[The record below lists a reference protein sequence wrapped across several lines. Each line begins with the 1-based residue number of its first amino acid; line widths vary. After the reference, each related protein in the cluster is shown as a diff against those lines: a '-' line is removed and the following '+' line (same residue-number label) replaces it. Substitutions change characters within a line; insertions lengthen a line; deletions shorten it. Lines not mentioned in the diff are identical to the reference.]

1 MSNPMIARPEGVDED
16 LWEVLSERLRD
27 FLARH
32 PECRSFVD
40 ASIQRDLPSFIDLEW
55 VKARLN
61 IGDAD
66 LQNLHRM
73 RYTCAMVVAMT
84 DWPDT
89 KEITFDEMALVHL
102 QAMRLPAGHYLLSKT
117 YEAASRQPQ
126 SLFGGFSKYFES
138 LLAKTR
144 SFGSTP
150 ETRMVGVRRLA
161 ESGNMVETLDYAY
174 FASIP
179 SGEGSRYT
187 GDPDELPDSC
197 RTEVST
203 IIERRKVF
211 MDRFVASC
219 GGEFEKD
226 LDVRAELTPDQFIT
240 RISNLIHG
248 QPDCAFSDFLED
260 LDNEGRLPS
269 FLVDDPAPPERPTVR
284 LPSFVT
290 REWLRQH
297 LGLSAAVRSQIHR
310 GRDLILRYA
319 DTEAFWP
326 ASKPGTD
333 EITDRLFAALSMPHV
348 LTQVNLNVLAR
359 EGERAGSWDAS
370 PFKIFYKKI
379 AGITRNVVPTPQGI
393 ENGPNGTYDF
403 MILEHLLED
412 GHIDLAR
419 EFCVLRGSELYDE
432 DFLGVVAAIQGF
444 EEVAAFLFDRR
455 QLKAWWDGA
464 HPDLVQPRFRR
475 AANCEILPTGE
486 QRASYRIRSA
496 ATPDSNMLVKRPW
509 PVGAGTL
516 SVEDATEFEGTV
528 DMQGGISAFGDDERA
543 AWVENLARLSSTAMA
558 LVSADPAPDALASLR
573 ACLDAA
579 EAAANAWELARPKL
593 VDAAP
598 YAARLQALRAD
609 LARMIEAAGSDHDV
623 PNLPAVEFV
632 APDVQADIE
641 RAVAAAET
649 EAVSARQAEADIET
663 LNAAVASETRL
674 VRKVA
679 LGAEVAAA
687 VGLLLARIEESARL
701 LGSAADLLVGAA
713 RNAPAA
719 SARAVRAD
727 ASPADVVE
735 ASAPSTTEELAR
747 SIADVAPAADDP
759 SVVDDAVEGIEPEAA
774 PLAAPA
780 PVAEDVVAT
789 DDRIEAS
796 MLAVSG
802 FEEADDI
809 DPVVAGSDLDLM
821 TAFAEG
827 PEAPAAASASV
838 AGTDPMIERVDGRLL
853 SLMASRQFG
862 LAHHLAAA
870 AEILNPDASFALSA
884 QEMRF
889 ASAAGRLDHAFL
901 QTAPH
906 VVAALLAN
914 GLDALD
920 ALPSA
925 SEGPVAAARRI
936 LMYPTALELVL
947 FHPDSGAVEVLRLL
961 NGLVD
966 EVQEENAR
974 LVESAMNVARSRL
987 PLSPAVLSHV
997 SNTIEAQSGAEEIRV
1012 TLLARIEAF
1021 SRTSYSF
1028 QLGTRIRAALHQSD
1042 GLVGALR
1049 DGMTVKDPNAAE
1061 AAARDFVKATETR
1074 SLIIDAFDRAEV
1086 AVSQKFRGLDG
1097 AVRDRMVAVIQE
1109 IRTLASEYLGRRT
1122 AARIVSAQD
1131 TPRIREAVS
1140 DLRRR
1145 LGATIS
1151 ALQRLA
1157 DGDNAHLASAAE
1169 FAADRYLALDLVLA
1183 GDVRMVGPSAH
1194 MAALHGS
1201 LPLLETLQFG
1211 RSWLPTP
1218 YDPAEV
1224 VEAVVAA
1231 PDPLLP
1237 AIGPARDEAYEA
1249 IVRRRIDDGSLV
1261 GARMLIEL
1269 AAEHGVSAEAAT
1281 SLRNRIGADEEAAR
1295 EDLRREAEDA
1305 RTLIERVMRFGSLS
1319 RPEDAVRLASVVD
1332 RVAAAPVPVQIPLDD
1347 RPEEVDVERIYD
1359 VKLASALLAEA
1370 CEEARGLLDEPRNR
1384 LIARIDAMAAR
1395 LPAEDIQRLRSLCA
1409 DDDLLTAEEI
1419 VALAEAQG
1427 AIVIPT
1433 RHRRSRFALLENE
1446 MLPSAVAMGRGF
1458 AEAVAE
1464 AIAVGR
1470 DLPGA
1475 AFSELSP
1482 SRRERSAEIFAA
1494 WRELF
1499 RHVEGGLVGTAT
1511 ALEAGAL
1518 LESLGIAL
1526 QLREVS
1532 KASSSQRR
1540 LFVADWT
1547 GFLPTDAESHLLPDF
1562 GSLTHGGWRT
1572 AVTTTLPG
1580 DAILADIVK
1589 SAGASGVMLLV
1600 AEVVSKERRERF
1612 LLQNLEARRR
1622 ICLIDAAS
1630 FVQTLAE
1637 PDLRGL
1643 TPIELGQPYSF
1654 AWPFRDY
1661 EREAVPRELF
1671 VGRRQEMETLF
1682 EATGSCVVYGGRR
1695 IGKTALLKHL
1705 VETRNAPSE
1714 GTLVAF
1720 VDAQE
1725 IGSSHLPKK
1734 IWDDLQKALPAVFE
1748 RRAPG
1753 ADQRRIAEEI
1763 ERWLK
1768 ADPRR
1773 RILVLIDE
1781 ADDFVRA
1788 DAAQSFAVFHQLQ
1801 ALMTNTGRRFKF
1813 VLSGLHNVTR
1823 IAQVGNAPILQIS
1836 SNPQR
1841 IGPLMG
1847 AELKDAEDLVVRSFA
1862 AMGIQFERR
1871 EDVWR
1876 LLSHANYYPVLAQ
1889 TLAKHLLEQVFE
1901 EAVRTGRAPRTIGRG
1916 LVSRIFETRTVRDEV
1931 RDKFL
1936 MTLRIDTRYEL
1947 LAYVVADL
1955 VLGNEASG
1963 VIEEGVS
1970 VRLIRA
1976 RALECWPNGF
1986 ADPNRVSLFDDLV
1999 DEMEGLGI
2007 LRQVGAG
2014 RWTLRST
2021 AVTRLLGTR
2030 DEVETKLL
2038 GFFDRPGPNEFDPK
2052 SHRRHLDPA
2061 VGYENEDRRPS
2072 PLTLV
2077 QERDLLADP
2086 TPVKLVFGTP
2096 MADVD
2101 LVSLALRTA
2110 PGSFSDGARFDVVAQ
2125 VFSSQRELM
2134 DKLRQARGSERTT
2147 VVVVDV
2153 RTDWTPEWVVGA
2165 LKVRAVVEKAAKVVF
2180 VGASRHASAYAAD
2193 PRFVRLTTVRAMPL
2207 EPWSSA
2213 FMEAQ
2218 LMRSNAVV
2226 GGEVRDALR
2235 GQLGGWNAPLS
2246 SLFQNGR
2253 GGLAQRVERLAA
2265 EMVPSSDTAIRL
2277 GLDGGLGAICSALAE
2292 LVDPTAAFNAG
2303 DIAAILDLYPHLAGR
2318 DGALGNAE
2326 AVCSY
2331 GVLVGAF
2338 ETISAART
2346 DDGKGATYAFA
2357 PLTRRFVAAP
2367 LKVAA

>member
-1 MSNPMIARPEGVDED
+1 M
-16 LWEVLSERLRD
+16 
-27 FLARH
+27 
-32 PECRSFVD
+32 
-40 ASIQRDLPSFIDLEW
+40 
-55 VKARLN
+55 
-61 IGDAD
+61 
-66 LQNLHRM
+66 
-73 RYTCAMVVAMT
+73 
-84 DWPDT
+84 
-89 KEITFDEMALVHL
+89 
-102 QAMRLPAGHYLLSKT
+102 
-117 YEAASRQPQ
+117 
-126 SLFGGFSKYFES
+126 
-138 LLAKTR
+138 
-144 SFGSTP
+144 
-150 ETRMVGVRRLA
+150 
-161 ESGNMVETLDYAY
+161 
-174 FASIP
+174 
-179 SGEGSRYT
+179 
-187 GDPDELPDSC
+187 
-197 RTEVST
+197 
-203 IIERRKVF
+203 
-211 MDRFVASC
+211 
-219 GGEFEKD
+219 
-226 LDVRAELTPDQFIT
+226 
-240 RISNLIHG
+240 
-248 QPDCAFSDFLED
+248 
-260 LDNEGRLPS
+260 
-269 FLVDDPAPPERPTVR
+269 
-284 LPSFVT
+284 
-290 REWLRQH
+290 
-297 LGLSAAVRSQIHR
+297 
-310 GRDLILRYA
+310 
-319 DTEAFWP
+319 
-326 ASKPGTD
+326 
-333 EITDRLFAALSMPHV
+333 
-348 LTQVNLNVLAR
+348 
-359 EGERAGSWDAS
+359 
-370 PFKIFYKKI
+370 
-379 AGITRNVVPTPQGI
+379 
-393 ENGPNGTYDF
+393 
-403 MILEHLLED
+403 
-412 GHIDLAR
+412 
-419 EFCVLRGSELYDE
+419 
-432 DFLGVVAAIQGF
+432 
-444 EEVAAFLFDRR
+444 
-455 QLKAWWDGA
+455 
-464 HPDLVQPRFRR
+464 
-475 AANCEILPTGE
+475 
-486 QRASYRIRSA
+486 
-496 ATPDSNMLVKRPW
+496 
-509 PVGAGTL
+509 
-516 SVEDATEFEGTV
+516 
-528 DMQGGISAFGDDERA
+528 
-543 AWVENLARLSSTAMA
+543 
-558 LVSADPAPDALASLR
+558 
-573 ACLDAA
+573 
-579 EAAANAWELARPKL
+579 
-593 VDAAP
+593 
-598 YAARLQALRAD
+598 
-609 LARMIEAAGSDHDV
+609 
-623 PNLPAVEFV
+623 
-632 APDVQADIE
+632 
-641 RAVAAAET
+641 
-649 EAVSARQAEADIET
+649 
-663 LNAAVASETRL
+663 
-674 VRKVA
+674 
-679 LGAEVAAA
+679 
-687 VGLLLARIEESARL
+687 
-701 LGSAADLLVGAA
+701 
-713 RNAPAA
+713 
-719 SARAVRAD
+719 
-727 ASPADVVE
+727 
-735 ASAPSTTEELAR
+735 
-747 SIADVAPAADDP
+747 
-759 SVVDDAVEGIEPEAA
+759 
-774 PLAAPA
+774 
-780 PVAEDVVAT
+780 
-789 DDRIEAS
+789 
-796 MLAVSG
+796 
-802 FEEADDI
+802 
-809 DPVVAGSDLDLM
+809 
-821 TAFAEG
+821 
-827 PEAPAAASASV
+827 
-838 AGTDPMIERVDGRLL
+838 
-853 SLMASRQFG
+853 
-862 LAHHLAAA
+862 
-870 AEILNPDASFALSA
+870 
-884 QEMRF
+884 
-889 ASAAGRLDHAFL
+889 
-901 QTAPH
+901 
-906 VVAALLAN
+906 
-914 GLDALD
+914 
-920 ALPSA
+920 
-925 SEGPVAAARRI
+925 
-936 LMYPTALELVL
+936 
-947 FHPDSGAVEVLRLL
+947 LRLL

-997 SNTIEAQSGAEEIRV
+997 SNTIEAQSGAEEIRL

-1122 AARIVSAQD
+1122 AARIVSAHD

-1157 DGDNAHLASAAE
+1157 AGDNPHLASAAG

-1237 AIGPARDEAYEA
+1237 AVGPARDEAYEA

-1269 AAEHGVSAEAAT
+1269 AAEHGVSSEAAT
-1281 SLRNRIGADEEAAR
+1281 SLRSRIGADEEAAR
-1295 EDLRREAEDA
+1295 EDLRREADDA

-1446 MLPSAVAMGRGF
+1446 MLPSAVALGRGF
-1458 AEAVAE
+1458 AGAVAE
-1464 AIAVGR
+1464 AIAAGR

-1511 ALEAGAL
+1511 AMETGAL

-1532 KASSSQRR
+1532 KSSSSQRR

-1580 DAILADIVK
+1580 DAVLADIVK

-1847 AELKDAEDLVVRSFA
+1847 AELRDAEDLVVRPFA
-1862 AMGIQFERR
+1862 AMGIHFERR
-1871 EDVWR
+1871 EDVWKI
-1876 LLSHANYYPVLAQ
+1876 LSHGNYLPVLAQ
-1889 TLAKHLLEQVFE
+1889 TLAKHLLEQVHE
-1901 EAVRTGRAPRTIGRG
+1901 EAIRTGRAPRTIGRS
-1916 LVSRIFETRTVRDEV
+1916 LVSRLFEARLVRDEV

-2007 LRQVGAG
+2007 LREVGAG

-2125 VFSSQRELM
+2125 AFSNQRELM
-2134 DKLRQARGSERTT
+2134 DKLRQARGGERTT

-2153 RTDWTPEWVVGA
+2153 RTDWTPEWAVGA

-2180 VGASRHASAYAAD
+2180 VGASRHAAAYAAD

-2213 FMEAQ
+2213 FVEAQ

-2303 DIAAILDLYPHLAGR
+2303 DIAAILDLYPQLAGS

-2326 AVCSY
+2326 TVCSY